1 MPICQ
6 SFSLNQKKK
15 KNLFKDT
22 EVFKRKIQP
31 QVGKKCSDCESAVFM
46 QTQTYL
52 TQSP

>member
-6 SFSLNQKKK
+6 SFSLNQKK

-31 QVGKKCSDCESAVFM
+31 RVGKKCSDCESAVFM